1 MKISIKTMLCLC
13 FCLLISLS
21 SFGQEEGD
29 SRTGEAGASELLI
42 NPWAQ
47 SSGMSGANTA
57 SVRGL
62 ESVFLKLLESNNS

>member
-1 MKISIKTMLCLC
+1 MKISIKTMLCLS

-21 SFGQEEGD
+21 VFGQEEGD

-47 SSGMSGANTA
+47 SSGMSGAIQA
-57 SVRGL
+57 
-62 ESVFLKLLESNNS
+62 FLKSL